1 VKILVLDGN
10 ENHAVACVRSLAAA
24 GHEVYV
30 GADTSWSK
38 AGWSRY
44 CKSSFV
50 YPAPKDD
57 IEAFVRKIAE
67 QARRFPG
74 TLVLPMTERTTLPL
88 STFREVIFAA
98 GGKMVLPE
106 HEIVLRAF
114 DKQQTTKI
122 AQNLAIETPQTFVIK
137 DFNQATAASEQ
148 ISYPAVLKPC
158 SSEEVSVDGKVLSTG
173 RPIYARNKSEFR
185 DGFAEISRRCSAV
198 LAQEFI
204 DGNGAGYFALMR
216 EGELRVEF
224 GHRRIR
230 DVHPTG
236 SGSAL
241 RESAFPAKDI
251 RKAALAILKELQWQG
266 VAMVEFRI
274 RPDGRPVFLEVNGR
288 FWNSLPL
295 AVYAGADFP
304 KLLAEMA
311 EFGDVK
317 SPYAYKAGVRC
328 RWLLGDFRHL
338 LEVLK
343 GAPFAYPGKFPGR
356 FETITK
362 FFTPVPGTLHDN
374 FTYRDPMPE
383 FGDWLNFIFRK
394 LPTVIK
400 RSAGETTEA
409 NVEKRYSHS

>member
-1 VKILVLDGN
+1 MKILVLDGN
-10 ENHAVACVRSLAAA
+10 ENHAVACVRSLAEA
-24 GHEVYV
+24 GHDVYV

-50 YPAPKDD
+50 YPAPQNDS
-57 IEAFVRKIAE
+57 EAFVEKIAE
-67 QARRFPG
+67 QARRSPG

-88 STFREVIFAA
+88 SAFREIIFAA
-98 GGKMVLPE
+98 GATMVLPP

-137 DFNQATAASEQ
+137 DFNQAEEASGL
-148 ISYPAVLKPC
+148 ISYPAVLKPR
-158 SSEEVSVDGKVLSTG
+158 SSEEVSIDGKVFATG
-173 RPIYARNKSEFR
+173 RPLYARNKSEFL
-185 DGFAEISRRCSAV
+185 DGFAEIFRRCSVV

-204 DGNGAGYFALMR
+204 EGNGAGFFALMR

-224 GHRRIR
+224 AHRRIR

-236 SGSAL
+236 SGSAV
-241 RESAFPAKDI
+241 RESSFPATDI
-251 RKAALAILKELQWQG
+251 RRAALAILKELQWQG

-317 SPYAYKAGVRC
+317 SSYAYKAGMRC
-328 RWLLGDFRHL
+328 RWFLGDFRHL
-338 LEVLK
+338 LEVFK
-343 GAPFAYPGKFPGR
+343 GAPAAYPGKFPGR
-356 FETITK
+356 FETLIN
-362 FFTPVPGTLHDN
+362 FLTPVPGTLHDN
-374 FTYRDPMPE
+374 FTFRDPLPE
-383 FGDWLNFIFRK
+383 LGDWLNFILRK
-394 LPTVIK
+394 LPSVLKKTAV
-400 RSAGETTEA
+400 RSTET

>member
-1 VKILVLDGN
+1 MKILVLDGN
-10 ENHAVACVRSLAAA
+10 ENHAVACVRSLAQA
-24 GHEVYV
+24 GHEVFV
-30 GADTSWSK
+30 GADTPWSK

-44 CKSSFV
+44 CKSSFI

-57 IEAFVRKIAE
+57 IEAFVKKIAE

-88 STFREVIFAA
+88 SAFRELIFAA
-98 GGKMVLPE
+98 GAKMVLPS

-122 AQNLAIETPQTFVIK
+122 AQSLAIDTPQTFVIK

-148 ISYPAVLKPC
+148 ISYPTVLKPR
-158 SSEEVSVDGKVLSTG
+158 SSEEVSVDGKVFATG
-173 RPIYARNKSEFR
+173 RPIYARNKTEFLE
-185 DGFAEISRRCSAV
+185 GFAEISRRCSAV

-204 DGNGAGYFALMR
+204 EGNGAGYFALMR
-216 EGELRVEF
+216 NGELCVEF
-224 GHRRIR
+224 AHRRIR

-236 SGSAL
+236 SGSAV
-241 RESAFPAKDI
+241 RESAFPHKDI

-311 EFGDVK
+311 EFGEVK
-317 SPYAYKAGVRC
+317 SSYAYKSGVRC
-328 RWLLGDFRHL
+328 RWFLGDFRHL
-338 LEVLK
+338 LEVIK
-343 GAPFAYPGKFPGR
+343 GAPSAFPGKYPGR
-356 FETITK
+356 FRTLTN

-374 FTYRDPMPE
+374 FTINDPMPE
-383 FGDWLNFIFRK
+383 LGDWLNFIFRK
-394 LPTVIK
+394 LPTGLKK
-400 RSAGETTEA
+400 RAEASTET